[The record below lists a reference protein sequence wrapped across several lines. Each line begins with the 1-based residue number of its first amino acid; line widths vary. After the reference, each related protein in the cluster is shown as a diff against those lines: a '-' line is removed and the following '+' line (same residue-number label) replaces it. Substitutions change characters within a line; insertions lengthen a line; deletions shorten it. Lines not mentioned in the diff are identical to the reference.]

1 MDVFPTGD
9 LFWML
14 ILTVPVLVVLLVLC
28 IDCRDTELDT
38 PPIGDYEDK
47 PPTTFRPQTFRVV
60 RRPPSPPW
68 SAIQSQPDLRRC
80 PPYSFSNQS
89 TTLKDEVDNESMP
102 SYENEEPPFIPFI
115 PDDEENDGP
124 GYILVL
130 PDVPITNQRNEDHA
144 SSDSIMDQYE
154 NMPESQRHSV
164 GEYVNILEPEATIL
178 EPCFPVGASDCT
190 SDQESDDDIPDY
202 ENVCPGF

>member
-47 PPTTFRPQTFRVV
+47 PPTTSRPQTFRVL

-68 SAIQSQPDLRRC
+68 FTIQSQPDLSSRC
-80 PPYSFSNQS
+80 PPYSFANQS
-89 TTLKDEVDNESMP
+89 TSMKNEADNESMP
-102 SYENEEPPFIPFI
+102 SYENEEPP
-115 PDDEENDGP
+115 DDEENYVP

-130 PDVPITNQRNEDHA
+130 PDVPITDQRNEDHA

-154 NMPESQRHSV
+154 NMPESQRRSI
-164 GEYVNILEPEATIL
+164 GEYVNVLGPEATIL
-178 EPCFPVGASDCT
+178 EPCFSVGASDCT